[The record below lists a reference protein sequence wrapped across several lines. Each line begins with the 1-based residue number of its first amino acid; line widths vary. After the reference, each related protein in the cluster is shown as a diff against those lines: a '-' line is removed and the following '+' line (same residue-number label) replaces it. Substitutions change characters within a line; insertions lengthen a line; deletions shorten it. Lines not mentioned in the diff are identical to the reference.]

1 MAALVSSEAY
11 LSDAIDG
18 ASTAYAELADQVAT
32 SQHQRAPLKV
42 TEGLSGKS
50 PKKITKNPQGG
61 PVPVVSRVTTPISRV
76 ITPVTHL

>member
-32 SQHQRAPLKV
+32 SQHQRAP
-42 TEGLSGKS
+42 
-50 PKKITKNPQGG
+50 PKGHGG
-61 PVPVVSRVTTPISRV
+61 PFWENPEKKSQKIHKVGPLPVVSQPYK
-76 ITPVTHL
+76 